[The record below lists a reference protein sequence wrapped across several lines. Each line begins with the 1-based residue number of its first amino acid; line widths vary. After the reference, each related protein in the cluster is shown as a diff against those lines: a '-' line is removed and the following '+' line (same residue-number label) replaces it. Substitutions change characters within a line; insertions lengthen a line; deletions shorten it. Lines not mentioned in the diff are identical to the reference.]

1 MISPVGIKQKLFL
14 AVEIVHLRIF
24 GHEMGEEMRKFLGNL
39 GISFFGGTISSLL
52 LLAVS
57 VLAGRFLGPA
67 DYGKYA
73 LYVALYSFLTIF
85 LSFGLETTIVR
96 LAANADKERR
106 RRILSTYAIF
116 FFANSIFW
124 SFVFLVFSD
133 LISKFFGLPTVFI
146 VFALLFSMTNALAV
160 TIENYLK
167 LLNQFIFVNV
177 VRVFQGIFLLFS
189 IIALYFLFE
198 GVFSL
203 GWFVALNVFALIL
216 VLIVFLFETRSYF
229 TLVFDKGILK
239 ELLSFSSV
247 IFLGVISGYLIQNGT
262 SILIDK
268 FIGSRELG
276 FYSAYYTLSAL
287 ATGQFIVLFSAVYF
301 PAVAQAG
308 DKSVIAR
315 KIDRIFPALGI
326 GWFILSALV
335 IFFGMKLYGREYSI
349 DYMIV
354 LFFSAYS
361 LFNLYGSLF
370 GFIVISGGKQ
380 EIVRNLFIAWFF
392 VVALYFVFLIT
403 MGMIGSLTLY
413 MVVAAYATI
422 FFVNAILNKYF
433 CNKYLSRL

>member
-308 DKSVIAR
+308 DKSAIAR

-403 MGMIGSLTLY
+403 MGMTGSLTLY

-433 CNKYLSRL
+433 CNKYISSL

>member
-14 AVEIVHLRIF
+14 VVEIVHLRIF
-24 GHEMGEEMRKFLGNL
+24 GHEMGEEMRKFIGNL
-39 GISFFGGTISSLL
+39 GISFFGGTISSVLL
-52 LLAVS
+52 FSVS

-67 DYGKYA
+67 EYGKYA

-198 GVFSL
+198 GFFSL

-216 VLIVFLFETRSYF
+216 VLIVFLFE
-229 TLVFDKGILK
+229 
-239 ELLSFSSV
+239 
-247 IFLGVISGYLIQNGT
+247 
-262 SILIDK
+262 
-268 FIGSRELG
+268 
-276 FYSAYYTLSAL
+276 
-287 ATGQFIVLFSAVYF
+287 
-301 PAVAQAG
+301 
-308 DKSVIAR
+308 
-315 KIDRIFPALGI
+315 
-326 GWFILSALV
+326 
-335 IFFGMKLYGREYSI
+335 
-349 DYMIV
+349 
-354 LFFSAYS
+354 
-361 LFNLYGSLF
+361 
-370 GFIVISGGKQ
+370 
-380 EIVRNLFIAWFF
+380 
-392 VVALYFVFLIT
+392 
-403 MGMIGSLTLY
+403 
-413 MVVAAYATI
+413 
-422 FFVNAILNKYF
+422 
-433 CNKYLSRL
+433 